1 MPVSKKRKNDVEEV
15 DNKKRCVNQSH
26 IGGSYDNLI
35 TERQEKSRNIHYD
48 KDDQIRQLYH
58 LENLDGP
65 IDSSPKASM
74 KDGNGNSIDFCEDH
88 IISIIS
94 EDESCSLLQ
103 TEKSVNTELND
114 ESKKI
119 NGENLMNLKYESV
132 SDDSSL
138 SSKDKTPEY
147 IDTYDPNRRLPTLR
161 IKVKVPS
168 PIITH
173 PFHVLLMKKYESLDD
188 YMSSFLILN
197 NEEIPVNIAPSLAK
211 IEAELLNKIEKAKLK
226 GSLCKSPTLII
237 KKSTEPV
244 RTLDHLDHLISHA
257 IYFSK
262 LVANE
267 RRTNISRARKISGMI
282 MSYFRRLSGADEK
295 EKKEAE
301 KKIKQLAK
309 RTSLEVKKKWRL
321 IEKEVRRRRMEKLE
335 EEQRKVGKLHLNKI
349 LEHSAQLLEAQK
361 GGIKPVSDFEKQKTK
376 NIKDFNINSY
386 ENNKEHDSINEK
398 YHHKVPY
405 IEDDESSLE
414 KLKIKHSIVSNK
426 SKNDSNDSTD
436 DECNKNKVDLD
447 TNSSDV
453 SRTISFLEEDIQHDD
468 KSDRASCE
476 KDFES
481 FQETDEIDETDTT
494 MDSEYDEDSQ
504 YDDDD
509 GPGLAFLYMDE
520 NIQTNSLPAST
531 YKVGK
536 YSNNEERTYDYITQ
550 KINDDNIKEV
560 DEELINSKKSFS
572 GLETEDS
579 NACDKNKMDDESNS
593 DNKKPRQNIPIP
605 FLLRGTLREYQ
616 YAGLEWLVGLYSNSV
631 NGILADEMGLG
642 KTIQTIALLSYLAC
656 EKGIWG
662 PHLIVVPTSVML
674 NWEMEFSK
682 FAPGFKV
689 LTYYGNLNQ
698 RKNKRKG
705 WYKPD
710 TFHICIT
717 SYQLVIH
724 DQQPFRRKKWHYLI
738 LDEAHNIKNFRSQR
752 WRVLLNFNT
761 ERRLLLTGTPLQNN
775 LAELWSLLYFLMP
788 HGISESMA
796 IDFAN
801 LKDFQEW
808 FSKPIDRMIEN
819 NNDTV
824 DSDVQNQIS
833 KLHQLLRP
841 YLLRRLKVD
850 VEKQMPKKYE
860 HILYCRLSKR
870 QRYLYDDFMS
880 RAKTKETLASGNFLS
895 IINCLMQLRKVC
907 NHPDLFE
914 IRPIVTSFAM
924 SRSVVADFEIKD
936 FLVRKRLLNKD
947 PLYNLNLDFLNLI
960 IVNHEDKSHIIMNEI
975 RLHCANNE
983 ILEYM
988 ESLKSTIDYSVSENY
1003 YNFKEYKK
1011 YVIQRTKISK
1021 LQKIQHFNYVNY
1033 MRCQSYS
1040 IYGSEKSKPEDTMNL
1055 FWKTSNFLSDAV
1067 LDLKQRTDS
1076 MDILLQKY
1084 SCVTPEVVATDL
1096 NLFLLRGISQSLLNL
1111 IQQKYTN
1118 ILHPMQVRL
1127 SIAFP
1132 DKRLLQY
1139 DCGKLQR
1146 LVVLLRELQAKNH
1159 RALIFTQMTRVL
1171 DILEQFLNIHGYKYL
1186 RLDGA
1191 TKVEQRQILTER
1203 FNNDSRIFVF
1213 ILSTRSGGLGI
1224 NLTGANTVIFY
1235 DSDWNPSM
1243 DRQCQDRCHRIGQ
1256 TQDVHIYRFVS
1267 EYTIEENILLKANQ
1281 KRILDNLV
1289 IGEGYFTTDH
1299 LNKINWRDI
1308 IQANIKTD
1316 DIPQNEKNLERI
1328 LMATEDENDAIAAK
1342 IASYEMS
1349 TDAIDFAEP
1358 TTIISNQDFTKNT
1371 SQTIQKS
1378 TITNTTQ
1385 ENHYV
1390 SSYTDLYNT
1399 NTHSTL
1405 EPRHIDEYMLDFITI
1420 EGCSDE
1426 CFISWILM
1434 DTQTL
1439 QDKHDFKDILQRIDE
1454 IKQELQS
1461 LSHVLSQNNVNMETP
1476 LIDAEGFPRSDI
1488 NIVEVRMARARIN
1501 RLRNDYRELTNNMQ
1515 TILDNINVLN
1525 SPQVVQKPT
1534 YQPFAKVN
1542 YIIHKSPADL
1552 AGLKEGD
1559 LIKKFGTVHAGSCD
1573 AISAVSRLVQA
1584 SENKEIEILV
1594 MRKINTEETDI
1605 NLILTPQKN
1614 WGGSGSLGAYI
1625 VPINI

>member
-1 MPVSKKRKNDVEEV
+1 MSVGKKRKNDIEEE
-15 DNKKRCVNQSH
+15 DNKKRCVDQSD
-26 IGGSYDNLI
+26 IIEFYD
-35 TERQEKSRNIHYD
+35 
-48 KDDQIRQLYH
+48 
-58 LENLDGP
+58 
-65 IDSSPKASM
+65 
-74 KDGNGNSIDFCEDH
+74 
-88 IISIIS
+88 
-94 EDESCSLLQ
+94 
-103 TEKSVNTELND
+103 SVNTEGQEKLKNNYYEQDDRICQLYDLEKFNKVNECNSKEESQDNSENDRKFCEENNDISNNSEKESYCFLQGEKTNISELNED
-114 ESKKI
+114 PKKI
-119 NGENLMNLKYESV
+119 NGEEFTNLKYESL
-132 SDDSSL
+132 SDGSDISC
-138 SSKDKTPEY
+138 KDKSPEFV
-147 IDTYDPNRRLPTLR
+147 DTYNPNRRLPTLK

-173 PFHVLLMKKYESLDD
+173 PFHVLLMKKYDSLDD

-197 NEEIPVNIAPSLAK
+197 NEEIPVNTAPSLAK
-211 IEAELLNKIEKAKLK
+211 IEAKLLNKIEQAKLK
-226 GSLCKSPTLII
+226 GSLCKSSALMI
-237 KKSTEPV
+237 KKSIEPV

-282 MSYFRRLSGADEK
+282 ISYFKRLSGADEK

-301 KKIKQLAK
+301 KKIRQLAK
-309 RTSLEVKKKWRL
+309 KTSLEVKKKWKL

-349 LEHSAQLLEAQK
+349 LEHSAQLLEAQRE
-361 GGIKPVSDFEKQKTK
+361 GIRQGSDSQNQKTK
-376 NIKDFNINSY
+376 NIKDFNINGY
-386 ENNKEHDSINEK
+386 ENNAKEHDSTNKK
-398 YHHKVPY
+398 YRHKISC
-405 IEDDESSLE
+405 IEDDELPSE
-414 KLKIKHSIVSNK
+414 NLKIKHSIISNQLM
-426 SKNDSNDSTD
+426 NDSNNSTD
-436 DECNKNKVDLD
+436 DESNKSQADSD
-447 TNSSDV
+447 TNSS
-453 SRTISFLEEDIQHDD
+453 STTGNISFIEDDIQHSD

-476 KDFES
+476 RDFES
-481 FQETDEIDETDTT
+481 SHETDEIDETDTT
-494 MDSEYDEDSQ
+494 MDSEYDEDSE
-504 YDDDD
+504 YDSNEE

-520 NIQTNSLPAST
+520 NIQANSLPASANSKESNT
-531 YKVGK
+531 YSSIDVED
-536 YSNNEERTYDYITQ
+536 SEAEEYDDEEGEKDDYITQ
-550 KINDDNIKEV
+550 NSNDDNIKEI
-560 DEELINSKKSFS
+560 DKKLTNSEKSS
-572 GLETEDS
+572 SDLEAEGLST
-579 NACDKNKMDDESNS
+579 CDKNEINDGSIS
-593 DNKKPRQNIPIP
+593 DNKKSQQKIPIP

-656 EKGIWG
+656 EKEIWG

-752 WRVLLNFNT
+752 WKVLLNFNT

-788 HGISESMA
+788 HGLSESMA

-841 YLLRRLKVD
+841 YLLRRLKAD

-936 FLVRKRLLNKD
+936 FLIRKRLLDQD
-947 PLYNLNLDFLNLI
+947 PFYNLNLDFLNLI
-960 IVNHEDKSHIIMNEI
+960 IVKNEDKSHIMMNEI

-983 ILEYM
+983 ILEYI
-988 ESLKSTIDYSVSENY
+988 ESLKSTIDYTVSENY
-1003 YNFKEYKK
+1003 YNFKEYKN

-1021 LQKIQHFNYVNY
+1021 LQKIQHFNYLNH

-1040 IYGSEKSKPEDTMNL
+1040 IYGSGLIQFCYISTNKILNMKEKTKPEDTMNL
-1055 FWKTSNFLSDAV
+1055 FWKTSNFLSEAV
-1067 LDLKQRTDS
+1067 LDLQQRIDS

-1084 SCVTPEVVATDL
+1084 SCVTPGVVATDL
-1096 NLFLLRGISQSLLNL
+1096 NSFLLHGISQPLLNL

-1139 DCGKLQR
+1139 DCGKLQK
-1146 LVVLLRELQAKNH
+1146 LVVLLRELQAKNC

-1316 DIPQNEKNLERI
+1316 DTLQNEKNLERM

-1342 IASYEMS
+1342 IASHEMN

-1358 TTIISNQDFTKNT
+1358 TTIISNQDLTKNT

-1378 TITNTTQ
+1378 NIANTTQ

-1390 SSYTDLYNT
+1390 STYNDLYNT
-1399 NTHSTL
+1399 NTHSTP

-1426 CFISWILM
+1426 W
-1434 DTQTL
+1434 
-1439 QDKHDFKDILQRIDE
+1439 
-1454 IKQELQS
+1454 
-1461 LSHVLSQNNVNMETP
+1461 
-1476 LIDAEGFPRSDI
+1476 
-1488 NIVEVRMARARIN
+1488 
-1501 RLRNDYRELTNNMQ
+1501 
-1515 TILDNINVLN
+1515 
-1525 SPQVVQKPT
+1525 
-1534 YQPFAKVN
+1534 
-1542 YIIHKSPADL
+1542 
-1552 AGLKEGD
+1552 
-1559 LIKKFGTVHAGSCD
+1559 
-1573 AISAVSRLVQA
+1573 
-1584 SENKEIEILV
+1584 
-1594 MRKINTEETDI
+1594 
-1605 NLILTPQKN
+1605 
-1614 WGGSGSLGAYI
+1614 
-1625 VPINI
+1625 

>member
-1 MPVSKKRKNDVEEV
+1 MSVTKKRKNDIEEE
-15 DNKKRCVNQSH
+15 DKKKRCVDQSH
-26 IGGSYDNLI
+26 IAEFHDSVI
-35 TERQEKSRNIHYD
+35 TERQEKLKNIYYD
-48 KDDQIRQLYH
+48 QDDRIRQLYH
-58 LENLDGP
+58 LENFGSL
-65 IDSSPKASM
+65 IDYNPKVARQDKSERFI
-74 KDGNGNSIDFCEDH
+74 KFCESH
-88 IISIIS
+88 NLISIIS
-94 EDESCSLLQ
+94 KDESCSFLP
-103 TEKSVNTELND
+103 TEKSVNTKLND
-114 ESKKI
+114 EPKKI
-119 NGENLMNLKYESV
+119 NGEDLMNLKYESL
-132 SDDSSL
+132 SDDSDIG
-138 SSKDKTPEY
+138 SKDKTSKS
-147 IDTYDPNRRLPTLR
+147 IDTYDPNRRLPTLK

-226 GSLCKSPTLII
+226 GSLCKSSTLMI
-237 KKSTEPV
+237 KKSIEPV

-309 RTSLEVKKKWRL
+309 RTSLEIKKKWKL
-321 IEKEVRRRRMEKLE
+321 IEKEVRRRRMEKLQ

-361 GGIKPVSDFEKQKTK
+361 EGIKQVSDFQKQKTK
-376 NIKDFNINSY
+376 NIKDFNINGC
-386 ENNKEHDSINEK
+386 ENNDKEHDSINKK
-398 YHHKVPY
+398 YHHKISY

-414 KLKIKHSIVSNK
+414 KLKIKDSIISNQL
-426 SKNDSNDSTD
+426 KNNSNDSTD
-436 DECNKNKVDLD
+436 DECNKDQVDSD
-447 TNSSDV
+447 TDSSDTTG
-453 SRTISFLEEDIQHDD
+453 TISFIEEDIQHDD
-468 KSDRASCE
+468 KSDTASCE

-481 FQETDEIDETDTT
+481 FQETNEIDETDTT
-494 MDSEYDEDSQ
+494 MDSEYDEDSE
-504 YDDDD
+504 YDGNEE

-520 NIQTNSLPAST
+520 NIQTNSSPAST
-531 YKVGK
+531 NSKEFNN
-536 YSNNEERTYDYITQ
+536 YSSVDTENSEVEEYDNNEERTDDYITQ
-550 KINDDNIKEV
+550 KFNEDNIKEI
-560 DEELINSKKSFS
+560 DKKLINSEKPFS
-572 GLETEDS
+572 CLETEDS
-579 NACDKNKMDDESNS
+579 NTCDKNKINSESIS
-593 DNKKPRQNIPIP
+593 DNKKSRQNIPIP

-752 WRVLLNFNT
+752 WKVLLNFNT

-775 LAELWSLLYFLMP
+775 LVELWSLLYFLMP
-788 HGISESMA
+788 HGLSESMA

-819 NNDTV
+819 NNGTI

-841 YLLRRLKVD
+841 YLLRRLKAD

-936 FLVRKRLLNKD
+936 FLIRKRLLDED
-947 PLYNLNLDFLNLI
+947 PFYNLNLDFLNLI
-960 IVNHEDKSHIIMNEI
+960 IVKHENKSHIMMNEI

-983 ILEYM
+983 ILEYI
-988 ESLKSTIDYSVSENY
+988 ESLKSTIDYSVPENY
-1003 YNFKEYKK
+1003 YNFKEYKN

-1021 LQKIQHFNYVNY
+1021 LEKIQHFNYLNY

-1040 IYGSEKSKPEDTMNL
+1040 IYGSGLIQFCYISTNKILSMKEKSKPKDTMNL

-1067 LDLKQRTDS
+1067 LDLKQRVDS
-1076 MDILLQKY
+1076 MDTLLQKY

-1213 ILSTRSGGLGI
+1213 ILSTRSGGMGI

-1281 KRILDNLV
+1281 KRMLDNLV

-1299 LNKINWRDI
+1299 LNNINWRDI

-1316 DIPQNEKNLERI
+1316 DIPQNERNLERI

-1342 IASYEMS
+1342 IASCEMN
-1349 TDAIDFAEP
+1349 TDAIDFAES

-1378 TITNTTQ
+1378 SITNTTQ
-1385 ENHYV
+1385 ENYYV

-1426 CFISWILM
+1426 W
-1434 DTQTL
+1434 
-1439 QDKHDFKDILQRIDE
+1439 
-1454 IKQELQS
+1454 
-1461 LSHVLSQNNVNMETP
+1461 
-1476 LIDAEGFPRSDI
+1476 
-1488 NIVEVRMARARIN
+1488 
-1501 RLRNDYRELTNNMQ
+1501 
-1515 TILDNINVLN
+1515 
-1525 SPQVVQKPT
+1525 
-1534 YQPFAKVN
+1534 
-1542 YIIHKSPADL
+1542 
-1552 AGLKEGD
+1552 
-1559 LIKKFGTVHAGSCD
+1559 
-1573 AISAVSRLVQA
+1573 
-1584 SENKEIEILV
+1584 
-1594 MRKINTEETDI
+1594 
-1605 NLILTPQKN
+1605 
-1614 WGGSGSLGAYI
+1614 
-1625 VPINI
+1625 